1 MNTKL
6 ILDTDIGS
14 DVDDAWAL
22 ALCLAS
28 DKIDLLGVTLVHAD
42 LETRAKITLKMLKLA
57 NRLDVPVYKG
67 MSKTLANEDQYL
79 WGGHE
84 GADTD
89 FSDIEGLKA
98 QEGAVDFILN
108 TVEQFPGEVVVCP
121 VGPLTNIGEA
131 IRRSPETMRK
141 VKKLAIMGTTF
152 LGEGP
157 DAAEHEHNGWV
168 DPVATKIVLESGIP
182 ATIVGCNVTLRVLAR
197 REEMQSIEGT
207 PFGNYLAIMTH
218 QYYDLCKRDWTY
230 MHDPLAVA
238 AVIDPSIVKTRKLRA
253 EVLEESGRVA
263 YYPASETENALDV
276 CIDVEVERFE
286 KMLMSTISSFASKSA

>member
-28 DKIDLLGVTLVHAD
+28 GKIDLVGVTLVHAD

-57 NRLDVPVYKG
+57 GRLDVPVYKG
-67 MSKTLANEDQYL
+67 LSKTLADPEQYI

-84 GADTD
+84 GANTD
-89 FSDIEGLKA
+89 FSDIEGVKA
-98 QEGAVDFILN
+98 NDGAVDFILD
-108 TVEQFPGEVVVCP
+108 TVDKYPGEVVLCP
-121 VGPLTNIGEA
+121 VGPLTNIAEA

-168 DPVATKIVLESGIP
+168 DPLATKIVFESGIP
-182 ATIVGCNVTLRVLAR
+182 ATIVGCNVTLKVFLR
-197 REEMQSIEGT
+197 REDMKLIEGT
-207 PFGNYLAIMTH
+207 PFGDYLADMTH

-238 AVIDPSIVKTRKLRA
+238 AIIDPSIVKTQKLRA
-253 EVLEESGRVA
+253 EILENGRAV
-263 YYPASETENALDV
+263 YYSAGDDENALDV
-276 CIDVEVERFE
+276 CVDVDVERFE
-286 KMLMSTISSFASKSA
+286 NMLVSEISSFAG